1 VRPGSAEPEAVPFTE
16 TLPMT
21 NAGQI
26 VAAIREMAATKNLSP
41 EEMDDLIKDGITA
54 GLARIF
60 GPNVRP
66 EIKIDEVSG
75 EIEMVVLKRV
85 VEEVEDSSAEI
96 SLEKARWDDPTYE
109 VGDVM
114 EIPVDFSEFGWN
126 AVTAVKQRI
135 VQRVREGER
144 QRIRDEFGHR
154 VGELLSGE
162 VQQMERGKIV
172 VMLNRARDAE
182 AIIPW
187 KEQNPRE
194 RFRQGDPIRAVL
206 KKVEETPK
214 GPRLIL
220 SRADPLF
227 VESLFKL
234 EVPEIYQ
241 GIVEI
246 RERAREVGGRTKIAV
261 WSRDESIDPV
271 GACVG
276 LKGSRVQAVV
286 SELSGERIDIVPWH
300 PDPEIFARRS
310 LAPARVSK
318 VISDPS
324 RQVITAIVDEDQ
336 LSLAIGRNG
345 QNVRL
350 ASQLIGWQIDLYG
363 SREWLE
369 RGADAALF
377 GTREPE
383 ESMETADFPLA
394 ELDLPKSALA
404 ALEAAGYSTFLSI
417 IDLDRADLAKVEG
430 LDEAAVDQLLR
441 IIDELTVVEE
451 DEDEAAVPVG
461 ARSAEAEQAESSEEE
476 STGAS
481 KTPVPAEASESAAD
495 AADAAVDAP
504 EGVADAPE
512 DAADAPDV
520 ADAPEDATAAPEA
533 AADAAEPE
541 EEVEEEARADEGAQE
556 KDAKR

>member
-1 VRPGSAEPEAVPFTE
+1 MA
-16 TLPMT
+16 

-26 VAAIREMAATKNLSP
+26 VAAFRDVAATKSLSE
-41 EEMDDLIKDGITA
+41 EEMTDLVKDGILA
-54 GLARIF
+54 GLARIY
-60 GPNVRP
+60 GPTVQA
-66 EIKIDEVSG
+66 EIDISESTG
-75 EIEMVVLKRV
+75 EFDIVVLKRV
-85 VEEVEDSSAEI
+85 VEEVEDEACEI
-96 SLEKARWDDPTYE
+96 SLEQARWDDDTFE

-114 EIPVDFSEFGWN
+114 EVPVDFKDFGRN
-126 AVTAVKQRI
+126 AVMAVKQRI
-135 VQRVREGER
+135 IQRVRENER
-144 QRIRDEFGHR
+144 DRIRDEFADR

-162 VQQMERGKIV
+162 VQQTERGKLV

-187 KEQNPRE
+187 KDQNPRE

-227 VESLFKL
+227 VAALFKL

-246 RERAREVGGRTKIAV
+246 KEIAREVGGRTKIAV
-261 WSRDESIDPV
+261 SSRDDSIDPV

-286 SELSGERIDIVPWH
+286 SELGGERIDIVPWH
-300 PDPEIFARRS
+300 PETEVFARRA

-318 VISDPS
+318 VISSPD

-350 ASQLIGWQIDLYG
+350 ASQLIGWQLDLYG

-369 RGADAALF
+369 KGADLSLF
-377 GTREPE
+377 SGG
-383 ESMETADFPLA
+383 SDDQYETADFPLE
-394 ELDLPKSALA
+394 ELDLGDGTLA
-404 ALEAAGYSTFLSI
+404 ALKAAGYDTFLQI
-417 IDLDRADLAKVEG
+417 IDLERRDFLGIDGLGEDAADRL
-430 LDEAAVDQLLR
+430 LQL
-441 IIDELTVVEE
+441 IDELTVVEE
-451 DEDEAAVPVG
+451 APADEDDAEDDGSDDEDDTVDSDDDDEASAEVEQESDDEDDEDEDDG
-461 ARSAEAEQAESSEEE
+461 ER
-476 STGAS
+476 
-481 KTPVPAEASESAAD
+481 
-495 AADAAVDAP
+495 
-504 EGVADAPE
+504 EG
-512 DAADAPDV
+512 
-520 ADAPEDATAAPEA
+520 
-533 AADAAEPE
+533 
-541 EEVEEEARADEGAQE
+541 
-556 KDAKR
+556 

>member
-1 VRPGSAEPEAVPFTE
+1 
-16 TLPMT
+16 M
-21 NAGQI
+21 
-26 VAAIREMAATKNLSP
+26 VAALRDVASTKSLSRD
-41 EEMDDLIKDGITA
+41 EVNDLLKDGILA
-54 GLARIF
+54 GLARIY
-60 GPNVRP
+60 GPNVQA
-66 EIKIDEVSG
+66 EIKIDEITGDV
-75 EIEMVVLKRV
+75 EITVLRRV
-85 VEEVEDSSAEI
+85 VESVEDPSAEI
-96 SLEKARWDDPTYE
+96 SLEEARWDDEGFE

-114 EIPVDFSEFGWN
+114 EIPVDFAQFGRN
-126 AVTAVKQRI
+126 AVMAVKQRI

-144 QRIRDEFGHR
+144 QRIREEFNDR

-162 VQQMERGKIV
+162 VQQIERGKIV
-172 VMLNRARDAE
+172 VMLNRSRDAE

-227 VESLFKL
+227 VAALFKL

-246 RERAREVGGRTKIAV
+246 REIAREVGGRTKIAV
-261 WSRDESIDPV
+261 SSRDDSIDPV

-286 SELSGERIDIVPWH
+286 SELGGERIDIVPWH
-300 PDPEIFARRS
+300 PDTEVFARRA
-310 LAPARVSK
+310 LAPARVAK
-318 VISDPS
+318 VISNTE

-369 RGADAALF
+369 KGADLSLF
-377 GTREPE
+377 GIREE
-383 ESMETADFPLA
+383 DQLEMADFPLK
-394 ELDLPKSALA
+394 ELDLPEPTLA
-404 ALEAAGYSTFLSI
+404 ALETAGYNTFLDI
-417 IDLDRADLAKVEG
+417 IDLERDDVLRIEG
-430 LDEAAVDQLLR
+430 LSEQDADKLLS
-441 IIDELTVVEE
+441 IIDELTVVEGDAQTE
-451 DEDEAAVPVG
+451 DAQAGKKDIA
-461 ARSAEAEQAESSEEE
+461 AEASSEE
-476 STGAS
+476 AS
-481 KTPVPAEASESAAD
+481 ADSSEAS
-495 AADAAVDAP
+495 
-504 EGVADAPE
+504 
-512 DAADAPDV
+512 
-520 ADAPEDATAAPEA
+520 
-533 AADAAEPE
+533 
-541 EEVEEEARADEGAQE
+541 
-556 KDAKR
+556 